1 MRDLQVKTGAPAGDF
16 RKHARF
22 GYRAIVVVFGAFGVW
37 ATVAPL
43 NSAAIAPAQVAVE
56 SDRKPVQHFE
66 GGIVSDI
73 RVREAQSV
81 EEGEVLFRLQPVQA
95 QANRDLLHNQ
105 LDAAIAQEARLLAE
119 RQNLSEVIFPAEL
132 LARRQA
138 PQTATAMADQQSQ
151 FAERVRLRASEG
163 GVFRSRIEQTRR
175 EIGGRKARMTA
186 LETQLESLTAEISAL
201 APLVTKGFFPRNKMR
216 ALEREKAR
224 LEGEI
229 GLSHGE
235 IARLEQT
242 IGETQWQMDQAQ
254 QRQQD
259 LVAQQLA
266 EIRSRISDLR
276 EKITVATDV
285 LSRMEVRS
293 PRTGVLQ
300 ALKVHTIGAVVRP
313 GEVLAEV
320 VPSGDALILAARV
333 SPLDIQDVAA
343 GQKAEVRFPA
353 FRKASAIFGRVEA
366 VSADSLLDE
375 STRKP
380 FYLARVRIDHGAIPA
395 EIAGNLVPGM
405 PAEALIATGERTVLQ
420 YLMAPLTDT
429 IARSMRER

>member
-1 MRDLQVKTGAPAGDF
+1 
-16 RKHARF
+16 
-22 GYRAIVVVFGAFGVW
+22 VVVFGAFGLW
-37 ATVAPL
+37 AATAPL
-43 NSAAIAPAQVAVE
+43 DSAAIAPAQVAVE

-66 GGIVSDI
+66 GGIVSEI

-81 EEGEVLFRLQPVQA
+81 YEGEVLFRLQPTQA

-105 LDAAIAQEARLLAE
+105 LGASLAQEARLMAE
-119 RQNLSEVIFPAEL
+119 RQDATEIDFPDEL
-132 LARRQA
+132 LARSQMPQA
-138 PQTATAMADQQSQ
+138 ATAMADQRSQ
-151 FAERVRLRASEG
+151 FAERMRLRASESG
-163 GVFRSRIEQTRR
+163 IFRSRIEQTRR
-175 EIGGRKARMTA
+175 DIAGRKARATA
-186 LETQLESLTAEISAL
+186 LETQLASLEAEISAI

-216 ALEREKAR
+216 GLEREKAR

-229 GLSHGE
+229 GSSQGE
-235 IARLEQT
+235 IARQEQA
-242 IGETQWQMDQAQ
+242 IAETQWQMDQAQ

-266 EIRSRISDLR
+266 EIRVRISDLR
-276 EKITVATDV
+276 EKIRVADDV
-285 LSRMEVRS
+285 LSRMEVRA

-320 VPSGDALILAARV
+320 VPSSDALILAARV
-333 SPLDIQDVAA
+333 SPLNIQDVAA
-343 GQKAEVRFPA
+343 GQTAEVRFPA
-353 FRKASAIFGRVEA
+353 FRKVSAIFGQVET

-380 FYLARVRIDHGAIPA
+380 FYLARIRIDHSAIPT
-395 EIAGNLVPGM
+395 EIAGSLVPGM
-405 PAEALIATGERTVLQ
+405 PAEALIATGERTILQ

-429 IARSMRER
+429 LARSMRER